1 LIIQKKQPPK
11 FWTAARW
18 NQNNIA
24 TSVEVKVGLKIDI
37 ERHINPYSI
46 KDMNIINQSKVNY
59 ISQRSLRH

>member
-1 LIIQKKQPPK
+1 MES
-11 FWTAARW
+11 
-18 NQNNIA
+18 NNIA

-46 KDMNIINQSKVNY
+46 KYMNIINQSKVNY